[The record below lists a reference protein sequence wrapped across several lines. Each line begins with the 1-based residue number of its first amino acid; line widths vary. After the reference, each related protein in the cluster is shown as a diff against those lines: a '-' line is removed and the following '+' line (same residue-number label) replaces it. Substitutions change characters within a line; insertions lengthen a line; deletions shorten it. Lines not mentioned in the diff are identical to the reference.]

1 VISSIVEKLAA
12 YTLPIVLVVLA
23 AALSWG
29 GVQTWRLRGAETDL
43 AQERA
48 ARAEERYTAE
58 ALARAMA
65 TRNAALQAEHAARQQ
80 EATRAYND
88 AIEAQRA
95 AAAAASADAD
105 LLRDAVACYAAGDCI
120 GPRAD
125 AASGGTCSDRAA
137 TLGRLLTRTD
147 RLAGRFATAADRHAE
162 EVRALKA
169 QILADRAACLPET
182 PQ

>member
-1 VISSIVEKLAA
+1 VINVLLEKLAA
-12 YTLPIVLVVLA
+12 YTLPAVLVALA

-29 GVQTWRLRGAETDL
+29 GGQTWRVHSLETEI

-48 ARAEERYTAE
+48 ERATERYTAE

-88 AIEAQRA
+88 ALEAQRA
-95 AAAAASADAD
+95 VAAAASADAD
-105 LLRDAVACYAAGDCI
+105 SLRDAVACYAAGDCL

-125 AASGGTCSDRAA
+125 TATGGTCSDRAA
-137 TLGRLLTRTD
+137 TLGKLLTRTD
-147 RLAGRFATAADRHAE
+147 RLAGRLAAAADRHADE
-162 EVRALKA
+162 IRLLKG
-169 QILADRAACLPET
+169 QIIADREACGG
-182 PQ
+182 Q